1 MITPRERKRAIKIAR
16 LDSLDGVAAELGR
29 VYRESRRS
37 ELDSSTAWRLSS
49 ILSVIAKTL
58 ETSVLEKRLNEIEQT
73 LLARER
79 PFRPKVVL

>member
-1 MITPRERKRAIKIAR
+1 MSEPRERKRAIKIAR

-58 ETSVLEKRLNEIEQT
+58 ETSVLEKRLNEIEQA

-79 PFRPKVVL
+79 PFRPKVVP